1 MMQTAVLLIPFDI
14 TVVTTVRDQGYLFV
28 LIKHLIGYIKIYLVY
43 MNWDV
48 LEIYKSKSPLNSIC
62 DDGFFLGIKVIS
74 SVNIIALL
82 LSHNRFKIIQ

>member
-14 TVVTTVRDQGYLFV
+14 TVVATVRDQGYLFV

-62 DDGFFLGIKVIS
+62 DDGFFRNKSYFKCKYNSSSPIS
-74 SVNIIALL
+74 
-82 LSHNRFKIIQ
+82 Q